1 MYSTKSTSRKA
12 PATERCA
19 IVVSHGQPSDPDPA
33 EAALA
38 KTAPDLPGWRIKTAT
53 LAKPQALESAL
64 MDAGEDPVIYPMFM
78 TDGWF
83 VQSALRD
90 RLQQVPRAIIL
101 PPLGVDPDLP
111 DVVAQVLG
119 AELDQRGWRA
129 DETTLLVAA
138 HGSGRSANSARD
150 TVQFVDRL
158 SGVIRFK
165 TIHIGY
171 VEQHPHLDDVT
182 VLCPPQSICLPF
194 FAADGGH
201 VQDDIH
207 DALESSGFSG
217 ARMAPVGLL
226 PGIKELMARGISRAA
241 ENSNAR

>member
-1 MYSTKSTSRKA
+1 MYSTRSPSPKA

-38 KTAPDLPGWRIKTAT
+38 KCAPYLPGWRVKTAT

-64 MDAGEDPVIYPMFM
+64 TDAGPDPVIYPMFM

-83 VQSALRD
+83 VQSALRK
-90 RLQQVPRAIIL
+90 RLQHVPHATIL

-111 DVVAQVLG
+111 GVVAQALET
-119 AELDQRGWRA
+119 ELERRGWRA
-129 DETTLLVAA
+129 AETTLLVCA

-150 TVQFVDRL
+150 TMQFVDRL
-158 SGVIRFK
+158 TGVIGFK
-165 TIHIGY
+165 TIHTGY
-171 VEQHPHLDDVT
+171 VEQPPHLDDVT
-182 VLCPPQSICLPF
+182 VLCPPQSISLPF

-201 VQDDIH
+201 VRDDIH
-207 DALESSGFSG
+207 DALESSGFSC

-226 PGIKELMARGISRAA
+226 PGIKELMALGISRAA
-241 ENSNAR
+241 A